1 VFQKAFQAEQGVI
14 MTTKERNKN
23 DMPDVPEPDFVGAL
37 CEIWS
42 ALNSAAYHLAYTRV
56 YLQTA
61 ALQTDRDQLI
71 KREQAVRDMTQ
82 IDVIICRAHLASFFW
97 QLDHVFEA
105 LRVAITRGKKE
116 HPTKTYF
123 WNWEKWLKEIE
134 TRAIPKEISA
144 YRNRAHTIPAI
155 IGCAWDGKGGKFLR
169 HFLPRIAGHTPKDPI
184 DINVQLQQYFEY
196 VVNVWLHFTPGK
208 VKDQFPRDFKFPV
221 TVPNS
226 FIGELPPELEGVPQF
241 HVLIEASKR
250 EDPKVSVVPESNPS
264 SNRRSKQGSDK

>member
-1 VFQKAFQAEQGVI
+1 
-14 MTTKERNKN
+14 MTNRERNKN

-42 ALNSAAYHLAYTRV
+42 GLNSAAYHLAYTRV

-82 IDVIICRAHLASFFW
+82 VDMIICRAHVASFFW

-105 LRVAITRGKKE
+105 LRVAITHGQKE
-116 HPTKTYF
+116 HPKKTYF

-144 YRNRAHTIPAI
+144 YRNKAHKIPAI
-155 IGCAWDGKGGKFLR
+155 IGCHWENHKFHH
-169 HFLPRIAGHTPKDPI
+169 HFLPNIDGHEPKDSI
-184 DINVQLQQYFEY
+184 DINAQLQKYFEY
-196 VVNVWLHFTPGK
+196 VVNVWLHFAPGD
-208 VKDQFPRDFKFPV
+208 VKDQFPRDFQFPV
-221 TVPNS
+221 TIPNS
-226 FIGELPPELEGVPQF
+226 FLGELPPELKGVPQF
-241 HVLIEASKR
+241 HVVMEAFNR
-250 EDPKVSVVPESNPS
+250 EEAREARNRENEPVRKGVRPKA
-264 SNRRSKQGSDK
+264 